1 MKNKRSQIRS
11 HDNLVRDGK
20 TQAVLNTDKSGLLLY
35 KEQRNKNKQINDLQN
50 EVKDLKLMMAKIL
63 DKLDKWVHKYIVG

>member
-1 MKNKRSQIRS
+1 MKNKKSQVRS
-11 HDNLVRDGK
+11 HDHLVRDER

-35 KEQRNKNKQINDLQN
+35 REQRKKNKQINDLQN